1 MKAPFRRAVLLA
13 GLLCV
18 PGCILKVGWG
28 GKPDV
33 LPEMPMG
40 NRSSSTD
47 PNAHAIE
54 VVGLKLVNG
63 KEEPRTLIARDGTT
77 CTVSKD
83 KYESSQIGTTAW
95 CTWVDRRR

>member
-1 MKAPFRRAVLLA
+1 MKAPTSRAVLFAALV
-13 GLLCV
+13 CV
-18 PGCILKVGWG
+18 PGCIVKVGWG

-33 LPEMPMG
+33 LPEMPMSD
-40 NRSSSTD
+40 RSSSTD
-47 PNAHAIE
+47 QTALAIE
-54 VVGLKLVNG
+54 AFGLKPVNG

-83 KYESSQIGTTAW
+83 KYESTQIGTTVW